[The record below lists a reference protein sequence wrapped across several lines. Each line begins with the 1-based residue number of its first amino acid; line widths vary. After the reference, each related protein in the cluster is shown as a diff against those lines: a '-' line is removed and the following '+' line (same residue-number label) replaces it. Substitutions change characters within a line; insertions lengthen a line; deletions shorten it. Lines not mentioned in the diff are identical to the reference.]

1 MSEVGREKMEKE
13 KNGEKRR
20 RGKRKNEIES
30 KRKRR
35 LCEEAMRTISKIK
48 RRKSKAEIEPECVM
62 YDNNTP
68 HYSWLLSGWVAEER
82 HTSRRIYTYY
92 YDPEGSLYY
101 GKGEVKAL
109 YASAGIIVLE
119 D

>member
-1 MSEVGREKMEKE
+1 MLKQNKCEQ
-13 KNGEKRR
+13 RR
-20 RGKRKNEIES
+20 RGKRKNEIGS
-30 KRKRR
+30 KRKTS
-35 LCEEAMRTISKIK
+35 LSEEAMRTVSKIK
-48 RRKSKAEIEPECVM
+48 RRRSKAESEPECIM

-82 HTSRRIYTYY
+82 RTSRRLYTYY

-101 GKGEVKAL
+101 RKGEVKAL